1 MKKLLVVA
9 LAIITIASSALAQD
23 AKKSLKSAS
32 KDLAQYYQDPINNAG
47 KLEQSL
53 VSVNKAFEDETVKLD
68 PESWLIKGDIYNSI
82 GNAES
87 NMMMLNK
94 DYQFKTPDA
103 GLKAAEAYRKALEL
117 AVKKNHTKDAIKGL
131 QDSEGNISNA
141 GIAAFT
147 AKEYLKAFEN
157 FNTYLQ
163 VYDLLKTNKAKSR
176 LDEDTLRQDI
186 KYYNILA
193 GYYGKAEDAVLLPLL
208 MDVYK
213 SGTDKSLI
221 YEAIFNLN
229 VKKDEAGSLAILE
242 EGRKKFPD
250 ETGLLFAEI
259 NYYLGKGKL
268 DVLVDKLKAA
278 IAKEPN
284 NVSVYTTLGNV
295 YDQLVTKERTAGNTA
310 KAQEYFEAAFDYYT
324 QAIKIEPKNFDAMY
338 SLGALYY
345 NKAAAYTADLN
356 KLSNDYSKEG
366 TKKYNVLKTEMEGVF
381 EQALPYFIKAEGL
394 DSKDKNTMIALK
406 EIYARKGQLDKS
418 SEYKAKLEAL
428 EK

>member
-1 MKKLLVVA
+1 MNKLLVVA
-9 LAIITIASSALAQD
+9 LAIISMASSALAQD
-23 AKKSLKSAS
+23 AKKTLKSAS
-32 KDLAQYYQDPINNAG
+32 KDLAQYYQDPITNAG
-47 KLEQSL
+47 KLDLAL
-53 VSVNKAFEDETVKLD
+53 VSVNKAFEDEAVKSD

-82 GNAES
+82 GNSES
-87 NMMMLNK
+87 NMLIINK
-94 DYQFKTPDA
+94 DYQLKTPDA
-103 GLKAAEAYRKALEL
+103 GLKAAEAYKKSLEM

-131 QDSEGNISNA
+131 QDSEGNLSNA

-163 VYDLLKTNKAKSR
+163 VYNILKTNKAKSR

-186 KYYNILA
+186 QYYNVLS
-193 GYYGKAEDAVLLPLL
+193 GYYGKADEAVLLPLL
-208 MDVYK
+208 MDLYK
-213 SGTDKSLI
+213 SDTDKSLV

-242 EGRKKFPD
+242 AGRKKFPD

-259 NYYLGKGKL
+259 NFYLTKGKL

-295 YDQLVTKERTAGNTA
+295 YDQLVTKERTAGNGA
-310 KAQEYFEAAFDYYT
+310 KAQEYFDAAFDYYN
-324 QAIKIEPKNFDAMY
+324 QAIKIDPKNFDATY

-345 NKAAAYTADLN
+345 NKAASLTADLN
-356 KLSNDYSKEG
+356 KLSNDYSKDG
-366 TKKYNVLKTEMEGVF
+366 TKKYNTLKAEMEGIF

-394 DSKDKNTMIALK
+394 DPKDANTMIALK
-406 EIYARKGQLDKS
+406 EIYARKGQLEKS
-418 SEYKAKLEAL
+418 TEYKAKLEAL
-428 EK
+428 GK